1 MKKIILALVI
11 VLAIVSLIFAGL
23 KVYDYYNKK
32 NKVDNDK
39 TLISIDDKIHKVDLK
54 IQEELKKE
62 ENIKLEKKNKIEELE
77 SWQKKKKEIMENL

>member
-1 MKKIILALVI
+1 MKKIILVLVI

>member
-1 MKKIILALVI
+1 MKKIVLTLLV
-11 VLAIVSLIFAGL
+11 VLAVVSLIFAGL